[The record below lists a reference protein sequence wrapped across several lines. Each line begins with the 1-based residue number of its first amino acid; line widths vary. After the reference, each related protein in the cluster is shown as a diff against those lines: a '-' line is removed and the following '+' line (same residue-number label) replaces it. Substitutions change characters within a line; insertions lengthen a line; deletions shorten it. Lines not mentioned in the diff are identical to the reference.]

1 MPRAR
6 QVELWSIYMLLCAK
20 QRGNIITI
28 NINEGT
34 VVMYMK
40 HTWGTRNGHTSE
52 IVESIKAY
60 LAEHPVDY
68 QGQVDN
74 LFELLYCAYTEY
86 NSVETPEFNDMV
98 DPLSDKLKDLAGN
111 DDEAD
116 EYMESV
122 FGMCS
127 AYERQSYVE
136 GIKVGMRLVME
147 LMEG

>member
-1 MPRAR
+1 MPRVR

-60 LAEHPVDY
+60 LAEHPVNY

-74 LFELLYCAYTEY
+74 LFELLYYAYTEY
-86 NSVETPEFNDMV
+86 NSVETHEFKAMI
-98 DPLSDKLKDLAGN
+98 DPLSDKLKNLASN

-116 EYMESV
+116 EYMGIV
-122 FGMCS
+122 FSMCS

-136 GIKVGMRLVME
+136 GIKVGMRLMME
-147 LMEG
+147 LMG